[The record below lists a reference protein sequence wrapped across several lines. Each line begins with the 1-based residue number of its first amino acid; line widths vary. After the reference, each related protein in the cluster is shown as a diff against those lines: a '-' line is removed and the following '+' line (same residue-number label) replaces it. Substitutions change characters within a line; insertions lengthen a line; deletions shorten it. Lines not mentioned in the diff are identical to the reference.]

1 MLHYFIMNKVI
12 CDFEKK
18 KQLHLFFFHLRTP
31 LPLIHSDI
39 KMN

>member
-18 KQLHLFFFHLRTP
+18 EAITLTFLSPQNPPPPNTF
-31 LPLIHSDI
+31 
-39 KMN
+39 